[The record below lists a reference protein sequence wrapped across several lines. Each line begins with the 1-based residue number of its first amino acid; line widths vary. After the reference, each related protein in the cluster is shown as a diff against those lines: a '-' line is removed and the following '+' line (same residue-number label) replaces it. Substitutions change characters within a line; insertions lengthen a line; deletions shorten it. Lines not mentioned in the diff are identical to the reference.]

1 MALSE
6 IDSSLRYGDY
16 NPDPCTFKVLVQ
28 AVPMWKIRS
37 IARFKRSAFTKKV
50 KVLRDQEAAARAEVL
65 RVQEEEKQAVAT
77 KHTAETAPPV
87 PSTLG
92 LGRSRKSKAAAAA
105 AASVPVQEAAKP
117 VPITMLPEP
126 TVGLVR
132 KDSTQ
137 WCQTR
142 EEFKHTTDSLNAN
155 MQICKHQMSAL
166 ERVRANMVWL
176 LEKATL
182 FETQKNHSEAAVS
195 STHHHPK
202 KRRKL

>member
-87 PSTLG
+87 PSMIWA
-92 LGRSRKSKAAAAA
+92 SAAAPHVRTIKQNA
-105 AASVPVQEAAKP
+105 
-117 VPITMLPEP
+117 MR
-126 TVGLVR
+126 VR
-132 KDSTQ
+132 KNIGLAPKARCFHFDCET
-137 WCQTR
+137 
-142 EEFKHTTDSLNAN
+142 
-155 MQICKHQMSAL
+155 CK
-166 ERVRANMVWL
+166 
-176 LEKATL
+176 T
-182 FETQKNHSEAAVS
+182 S
-195 STHHHPK
+195 SVNVFLP
-202 KRRKL
+202 